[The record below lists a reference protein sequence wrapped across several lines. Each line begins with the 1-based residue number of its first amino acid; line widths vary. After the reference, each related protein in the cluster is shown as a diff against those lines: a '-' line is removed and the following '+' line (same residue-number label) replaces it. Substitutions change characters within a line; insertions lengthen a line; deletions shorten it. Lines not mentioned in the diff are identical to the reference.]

1 VMAIALSVGGLLLGS
16 SADRMRRRGIGPE
29 RLFSLLAMLFIA
41 AELALVLRLP
51 LPSALLW
58 SAVAVVGAGTVLS
71 YTIVA
76 EYFPKELTGRAN
88 GALNVFHFGWAFVL
102 QYAIGLVLQQWPS
115 QNGHYPTI
123 AYQVAFS
130 FNLGLQIAAL
140 AWFELGHVPVARI
153 LFRPFARLAITDRST
168 HSDATRD

>member
-1 VMAIALSVGGLLLGS
+1 MAIALSVGGVLLGS
-16 SADRMRRRGIGPE
+16 IADQMRRRGIGPE
-29 RLFSLLAMLFIA
+29 RLFALLALLFIA
-41 AELALVLRLP
+41 AQLALILRLP
-51 LPSALLW
+51 LPSPVLW

-71 YTIVA
+71 YAIVA
-76 EYFPKELTGRAN
+76 ECFPKELTGRAN

-115 QNGHYPTI
+115 QDGRYPTI

-140 AWFELGHVPVARI
+140 AWFEL
-153 LFRPFARLAITDRST
+153 ARLRC
-168 HSDATRD
+168 RR